1 MLRVDALHETLLNGC
16 IELLKLTEQTLNPE
30 LHHDSSSLYN
40 SDDLIS
46 DRAYNSHIVKERF
59 YPKQTEKCGHVLTDV
74 SLVSYKIVF
83 FTGRNEF
90 QVC

>member
-1 MLRVDALHETLLNGC
+1 MRSLFMKRCWMVA
-16 IELLKLTEQTLNPE
+16 LLKLTEQRLNPE

-40 SDDLIS
+40 S
-46 DRAYNSHIVKERF
+46 HIAKERF

-74 SLVSYKIVF
+74 SLVSCKIVF
-83 FTGRNEF
+83 FTGRSEF

>member
-1 MLRVDALHETLLNGC
+1 MLRVDALSFHEMLLNGC
-16 IELLKLTEQTLNPE
+16 IELLKLTEQRLNPE

-40 SDDLIS
+40 S
-46 DRAYNSHIVKERF
+46 HIVKARF
-59 YPKQTEKCGHVLTDV
+59 YPKQTEKCGHVLITDV

-83 FTGRNEF
+83 FTGRSEF